1 VFLEQINLHNTKLT
15 LVSNNSKLILGEKMK
30 KIVLSTIFVAVS
42 ATYLSAAS
50 FAACATCHGA
60 NAEKAAL
67 GKSAIIKGWDE
78 AKTIA
83 SLNGYKAG
91 TLNVYGMGAVMKG
104 QTAKL
109 NDADIADLA
118 KQIAA
123 MK

>member
-1 VFLEQINLHNTKLT
+1 
-15 LVSNNSKLILGEKMK
+15 MK
-30 KIVLSTIFVAVS
+30 KIVLTAIFAAATAVS
-42 ATYLSAAS
+42 LSAAS
-50 FAACATCHGA
+50 FAACAACHGA
-60 NAEKAAL
+60 KGEKPAL
-67 GKSAIIKGWDE
+67 GKSEIIAGWDE

-91 TLNVYGMGAVMKG
+91 TLNLHGMGAVMKG

-109 NDADIADLA
+109 TDADIADLA

>member
-1 VFLEQINLHNTKLT
+1 
-15 LVSNNSKLILGEKMK
+15 MK
-30 KIVLSTIFVAVS
+30 KIVLSTMLIAAS
-42 ATYLSAAS
+42 ATYSFAAS

-60 NAEKAAL
+60 NGEKAAL
-67 GKSAIIKGWDE
+67 GKSEIIKGWDE

-91 TLNVYGMGAVMKG
+91 TLNIHGMGAVMKG
-104 QTAKL
+104 QVVKL

>member
-1 VFLEQINLHNTKLT
+1 
-15 LVSNNSKLILGEKMK
+15 MK
-30 KIVLSTIFVAVS
+30 KIVLSAIFVA
-42 ATYLSAAS
+42 ATAASLSAAS

-60 NAEKAAL
+60 KGEKPAL
-67 GKSAIIKGWDE
+67 GKSEIIAGWDE

-91 TLNVYGMGAVMKG
+91 TLNLHGMGAVMKG

-109 NDADIADLA
+109 TDADIADIA

>member
-1 VFLEQINLHNTKLT
+1 
-15 LVSNNSKLILGEKMK
+15 MK
-30 KIVLSTIFVAVS
+30 KIVLSTIIAAAAAAS
-42 ATYLSAAS
+42 LSAAS

-60 NAEKAAL
+60 NGEKKAL
-67 GKSAIIKGWDE
+67 GKSEIITGWDE

-91 TLNVYGMGAVMKG
+91 TLNIHGMGAVMKG
-104 QTAKL
+104 QVAKL
-109 NDADIADLA
+109 SDADIADLA